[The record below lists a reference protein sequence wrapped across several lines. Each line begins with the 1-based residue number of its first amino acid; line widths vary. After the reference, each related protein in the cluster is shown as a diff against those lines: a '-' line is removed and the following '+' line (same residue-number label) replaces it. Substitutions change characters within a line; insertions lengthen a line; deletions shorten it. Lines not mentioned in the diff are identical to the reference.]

1 MVDPGPRPTKH
12 VPRLLL
18 TGTLLLAVM
27 ALSASPAQANPFV
40 SSEAA
45 PEPSAPSLGPA
56 RSGGWIV
63 DAQRQV
69 RDTIADIVADA
80 TAGTGTPVLLY
91 VLAFGYGFLHA
102 LGPGHRKI
110 ALGAYFVSQPS
121 TVLTGVGAG
130 LGVAGLHG
138 LSAIAVV
145 YGIYYVLRAS
155 FLSSFTA
162 VSSIVEAASYAAVF
176 VLGTVLLVGAVVHWR
191 RHAAHHHADDSTGD
205 APNRSLGFIVLSSG
219 MVPCPGAATIM
230 VLCISVGLP
239 AAGVFAGLALSAGMA
254 IVTVSVSLAAI
265 LGKQGMLRLASRQTA
280 RFHGLH
286 HAVEIAG
293 ATVLTA
299 FGLFMVYPY
308 VLAYL
313 S

>member
-1 MVDPGPRPTKH
+1 
-12 VPRLLL
+12 
-18 TGTLLLAVM
+18 
-27 ALSASPAQANPFV
+27 
-40 SSEAA
+40 
-45 PEPSAPSLGPA
+45 
-56 RSGGWIV
+56 
-63 DAQRQV
+63 V
-69 RDTIADIVADA
+69 RDTIADIVADT

-91 VLAFGYGFLHA
+91 ALAFGYGFLHA

-155 FLSSFTA
+155 FLSSFTT

-176 VLGTVLLVGAVVHWR
+176 ILGAVLLTSAVVHWR
-191 RHAAHHHADDSTGD
+191 RHVAHRHDDTANGD

-239 AAGVFAGLALSAGMA
+239 MAGLFAGLALSAGMA

-265 LGKQGMLRLASRQTA
+265 LGKQGFLRLASRQTA
-280 RFHGLH
+280 RFHGIH
-286 HAVEIAG
+286 HVVEIAG
-293 ATVLTA
+293 ATVLTV

-313 S
+313 G

>member
-1 MVDPGPRPTKH
+1 VRG
-12 VPRLLL
+12 
-18 TGTLLLAVM
+18 
-27 ALSASPAQANPFV
+27 
-40 SSEAA
+40 
-45 PEPSAPSLGPA
+45 
-56 RSGGWIV
+56 GGWVV
-63 DAQRQV
+63 DAQRRV
-69 RDTIADIVADA
+69 RETIADIVGEA
-80 TAGTGTPVLLY
+80 TAGSGTPVLLY
-91 VLAFGYGFLHA
+91 LLAFGYGFLHA

-121 TVLTGVGAG
+121 KTITGVGAG

-155 FLSSFTA
+155 FLSSFTT
-162 VSSIVEAASYAAVF
+162 VTSIVEAASYAAVF
-176 VLGTVLLVGAVVHWR
+176 ILGTVLLVSAVMHWR
-191 RHAAHHHADDSTGD
+191 RHATHRHDETENGD
-205 APNRSLGFIVLSSG
+205 APNRSLGLIVLSSG

-239 AAGVFAGLALSAGMA
+239 LAGVFSGLALSAGMA

-265 LGKQGMLRLASRQTA
+265 LGKQGVLRLASRQTA
-280 RFHGLH
+280 RFQGIH
-286 HAVEIAG
+286 HVVEVAG

-313 S
+313 G